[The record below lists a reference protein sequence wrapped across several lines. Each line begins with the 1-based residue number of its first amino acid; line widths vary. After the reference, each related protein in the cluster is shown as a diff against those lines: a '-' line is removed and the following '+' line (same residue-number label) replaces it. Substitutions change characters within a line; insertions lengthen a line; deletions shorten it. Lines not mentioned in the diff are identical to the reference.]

1 MEKKQAMNYLSIFK
15 KNLKNYIYLENEIE
29 GHTKAV
35 KKNEFGVLEQCKLE
49 DVEGFLS
56 REFNIIKKDINR
68 LDKNYKLLLK
78 KK

>member
-1 MEKKQAMNYLSIFK
+1 M
-15 KNLKNYIYLENEIE
+15 ENEIE

-49 DVEGFLS
+49 DVESYLS
-56 REFNIIKKDINR
+56 KEFNIVKKDIN
-68 LDKNYKLLLK
+68 KQESNYKLLLK